1 MEAAA
6 VLMASVLAFVLGML
20 LFASPAAHV
29 KRRTAVRVL
38 ALGHAL
44 CACGAAGSLFVV
56 FS

>member
-29 KRRTAVRVL
+29 NRRIAVRVL

-44 CACGAAGSLFVV
+44 CACGAAGSLLVV